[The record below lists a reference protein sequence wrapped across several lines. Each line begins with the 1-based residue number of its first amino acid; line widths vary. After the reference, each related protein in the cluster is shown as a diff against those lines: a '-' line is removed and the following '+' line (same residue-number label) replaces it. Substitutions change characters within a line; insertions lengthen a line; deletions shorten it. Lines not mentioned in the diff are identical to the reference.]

1 MQAAPPGVAVNAAA
15 PLPPQQALAVQPTSY
30 HGKYTDLNAD
40 PFQGNYINFYNDFVG
55 GTPPATLRD
64 SIYRDGNV
72 GTLIHILAHI
82 RDPNANADDPGLI
95 VAYHRLTRHDTRYG
109 QVPKPYDN
117 QGLAFFGDILDGQAP
132 TTVTIPDVLF
142 HQTTVVQTPSIALLH
157 QAFHA
162 DPLVQN
168 VGPYLAGTPDVDPV
182 TSRKIMVVPN
192 RYAAPFL
199 TTGMPP
205 RQAFLALEGMI
216 QQEHQEVACA
226 PLLEWLRLTLTTRT
240 GAQASPITCTTPFV
254 GPAFYNPQDQQEFLA
269 YRISVL
275 HQDFPHLRPG
285 QLHNSAVL
293 IAQGIS
299 DLTSEQRLARHE
311 AHQQRALRDAKTT
324 PAEHFGLIL
333 PRIMR
338 LCQVANEADL
348 PPIYAEIANTKKGKI
363 RLALQTALED
373 TLGNLK
379 YLEDF
384 PVSTTLA
391 TKMVDISWHSNVK
404 DNFSIGLNLFCL
416 GTLDPSDMEDQR
428 RLNHHADTIS
438 GGLASPS
445 LLDVATLQDSKQDIY
460 IPRSLAQLRFLVER
474 AEAVWQ
480 VLLGAHHPLTVQHH
494 LYRARLIADE
504 QLLERVVPREPS
516 MLMLV
521 PALLGR
527 VVQLEVNEWLTTQ
540 LKTDQ
545 AVPFSRLLEIFGE
558 LSRERPWEPTFP
570 AAYIN
575 QPPLQYSSLS
585 AGGGGGSVAGSALTA
600 PTSAMTL
607 SRQAR
612 GGASTAPTIVPADIS
627 AAPGNNIVRNVHY
640 KDALFGTFKAMGIKS
655 RTLKDNLKL
664 RQVETPTNAR
674 GANMCITFHVVG
686 VCNERCKFAADHGT
700 HSDSEDATFQT
711 WCTEHY
717 KIIE

>member
-1 MQAAPPGVAVNAAA
+1 MQAPPALVAPQPVPAV
-15 PLPPQQALAVQPTSY
+15 LATSY
-30 HGKYTDLNAD
+30 QGLYTDLTSD
-40 PFQGNYINFYNDFVG
+40 PFQGNYVNFYNDYVG
-55 GTPPATLRD
+55 GTPPAVLRD

-72 GTLIHILAHI
+72 GTLIHVLAHI
-82 RDPNANADDPGLI
+82 RDPNANVDDPGLI

-132 TTVTIPDVLF
+132 MTVTIPDVLF
-142 HQTTVVQTPSIALLH
+142 NQTAIVQTPSRALLH
-157 QAFHA
+157 QAFNA
-162 DPLVQN
+162 DHLAQS
-168 VGPYLAGTPDVDPV
+168 VGPFLAGTPDVDPV
-182 TSRKIMVVPN
+182 ISRKIMVVPN

-199 TTGMPP
+199 TTGMAP
-205 RQAFLALEGMI
+205 RQAYLSLEGMI
-216 QQEHQEVACA
+216 QQEHQEIACA
-226 PLLEWLRLTLTTRT
+226 PLLDWLRLTLTTRS
-240 GAQASPITCTTPFV
+240 GAQAAPITCTTPFV
-254 GPAFYNPQDQQEFLA
+254 GPTFYNPQDQQEFLA
-269 YRISVL
+269 YRVTVL
-275 HQDFPHLRPG
+275 HQDFPQMRPG

-299 DLTSEQRLARHE
+299 DLTSEQRLARQE

-338 LCQVANEADL
+338 LCQVTNEADL

-391 TKMVDISWHSNVK
+391 TKMVDISWHSNIK

-445 LLDVATLQDSKQDIY
+445 LLDVATLQDSKQDVY
-460 IPRSLAQLRFLVER
+460 VPRSLAQLRFLVER

-480 VLLGAHHPLTVQHH
+480 VLLGSHHPVTIQHH
-494 LYRARLIADE
+494 LYRVRLVADE
-504 QLLERVVPREPS
+504 QLLERVVPRDPS

-521 PALLGR
+521 PALLAR

-540 LKTDQ
+540 LKTDH
-545 AVPFSRLLEIFGE
+545 AVPFTRLLDVFGE
-558 LSRERPWEPTFP
+558 LNRERPWEPSFP
-570 AAYIN
+570 TAYIN
-575 QPPLQYSSLS
+575 QPIVQYPVS
-585 AGGGGGSVAGSALTA
+585 GGGGSVAGSALTS
-600 PTSAMTL
+600 PTSAMTI
-607 SRQAR
+607 AR
-612 GGASTAPTIVPADIS
+612 PGTRSVAPGAPGTALPPPSDIS
-627 AAPGNNIVRNVHY
+627 AAPGNNIVRNALY

-664 RQVETPTNAR
+664 RHVDTPTNTR
-674 GANMCITFHVVG
+674 GAKMCITYHVVG
-686 VCNERCKFAADHGT
+686 VCNERCKFAADHLA
-700 HSDSEDATFQT
+700 HSDTEDATFQS

-717 KIIE
+717 KIVE